1 MGLAGVLGESGS
13 PFKAGGPLRWG
24 GGHTGQTGPP
34 PGGPLHTGDV
44 TVRLWRLREG
54 LPYTEGLKNAGLRT
68 QHGLPSVREMGGDMR
83 VVKPGWLRDHGKTCP
98 RTDSGVLVT
107 HLSSLLVPLI
117 SFIKRHRFSTSRPPV
132 VTSLIFLPWSLKFG
146 NRYIS
151 CSHAR
156 DVLS

>member
-1 MGLAGVLGESGS
+1 MLGESGRAC
-13 PFKAGGPLRWG
+13 PFKAGGPFRTRWG

-44 TVRLWRLREG
+44 TVLLRRLRGSSLHRRAEECRAED
-54 LPYTEGLKNAGLRT
+54 PAWTPQCQRN
-68 QHGLPSVREMGGDMR
+68 GGDVR
-83 VVKPGWLRDHGKTCP
+83 VVKSGRLRDHGKTCP
-98 RTDSGVLVT
+98 RTDSDVLVT

-132 VTSLIFLPWSLKFG
+132 VTLLIFLPWSLKFG
-146 NRYIS
+146 NRCIS
-151 CSHAR
+151 RSHAR